1 MSKIATAPIDHWSH
15 SSLGLLLRN
24 PLAFKK
30 KYILKI
36 YTSTMSPS
44 GVVGQAAHKA
54 VEHYLKGMAINDA
67 IAEGLKHLNSVSDTA
82 IDFGKTGSREQML
95 KDYTQGVNFYFAELP
110 PWAEREVLFVEEG
123 MTEVVTD
130 DEGNE
135 LPLPAKCYFDVV
147 WRAKKK
153 VTIEGR
159 TYPKG
164 SLFIEDNKF
173 VKSFSDPEEQDPA
186 RFRQA
191 FFNKL
196 VLRAR
201 MKEEPVAF
209 LARETKLSKNK
220 DGSDQ
225 CQYAVFDFAEI
236 AREFPVFV
244 QLYNDCTRF
253 ISNPDVIYLPNTSDL
268 FDGKDA
274 WLAYSQNLIS
284 ADAPVIAH
292 KTGEVKF
299 TEKQYQP
306 SAIAKTENKHYTP
319 EEKIRLKL
327 QEFGIPVEM
336 QETHQNGSVVMYT
349 LKPSRGVKM
358 KTIEGHAQDL
368 AIALSARSIRV
379 QAPIMGTEVVGV
391 EVPNENRSTVPFTL
405 PDGETNPILGLEAGS
420 LNVPIG
426 VDVYGKVIT
435 KDLRKMP
442 HLLIAGTTG
451 SGKSVMEHTAI
462 LALTQQNTPE
472 QLNLVLI
479 DPKRVELEE
488 FADLPHTMSKVIHEH
503 REAIK
508 ALRWLVGEMEE
519 RYKTL
524 HSMKYRSI
532 EKHNDDQ
539 TEKMP
544 YIVVVIDEFADL
556 MLTKERGEPSEAEV
570 MVVRLAQKGRAA
582 GIHLIMAT
590 QRPSVDVVTGLIKAN
605 FPTRICMTVPSATD
619 SRVVIDEAGGE
630 ELVGNGD
637 MLFKDPAKRGLQ
649 RLQGF
654 YA

>member
-1 MSKIATAPIDHWSH
+1 MPKIASAPIDHWSH

-36 YTSTMSPS
+36 YDSTMSPS

-54 VEHYLKGMAINDA
+54 VEHYLKGMAVNDA

-95 KDYTQGVNFYFAELP
+95 KDYTQAVNFYFAELP
-110 PWAEREVLFVEEG
+110 PWAEREVLYVEYG
-123 MTEVVTD
+123 ATEVVTD

-173 VKSFSDPEEQDPA
+173 VKSFSDPEDTDPS
-186 RFRQA
+186 RLRQA

-196 VLRAR
+196 VLRAH

-236 AREFPVFV
+236 AQEFPVFV

-253 ISNPDVIYLPNTSDL
+253 VANPDALYLPNTSDI

-274 WLAYSQNLIS
+274 WLAYRQNLIT

-306 SAIAKTENKHYTP
+306 SAVDKVENRNYTP
-319 EEKIRLKL
+319 EERIRLKL

-336 QETHQNGSVVMYT
+336 NETHQNGSVIMYT

-368 AIALSARSIRV
+368 AIALKARSIRV
-379 QAPIMGTEVVGV
+379 QAPIMGTDTVGV
-391 EVPNENRSTVPFTL
+391 EVPNEHRSTVAFYQ
-405 PDGETNPILGLEAGS
+405 PDGTINPLMPIEQGS
-420 LNVPIG
+420 LMVPIG
-426 VDVYGKVIT
+426 MDVYGKVIS
-435 KDLRKMP
+435 KDLRDMP

-451 SGKSVMEHTAI
+451 SGKSVMEHTLI
-462 LALTQQNTPE
+462 HALTQQNTPE

-488 FADLPHTMSKVIHEH
+488 FADLPHTLSKVIHEH
-503 REAIK
+503 RAAIK

-519 RYKTL
+519 RYTKM
-524 HSMKYRSI
+524 HGMKYRSI
-532 EKHNDDQ
+532 KAYNDDQ
-539 TEKMP
+539 TTPMP

-556 MLTKERGEPSEAEV
+556 MLTKERGEPSEAET
-570 MVVRLAQKGRAA
+570 MMVRLAQKGRAA
-582 GIHLIMAT
+582 GIHLVMAT

-605 FPTRICMTVPSATD
+605 FPTRICLMVPSATD
-619 SRVVIDEAGGE
+619 SRVVVDEAGAE

-637 MLFKDPAKRGLQ
+637 MLFKDPSKRGLL

-654 YA
+654 FS